1 MYMSEF
7 STNKRLY
14 ENISKMKLM
23 LRSSKRY
30 MFFVRNK
37 ILAMKKEIL
46 ITYVFFFEKRHLSL
60 IVKYYLI

>member
-23 LRSSKRY
+23 LKSSKRY

-46 ITYVFFFEKRHLSL
+46 ITYVFFLRKDICRLL
-60 IVKYYLI
+60 LNII

>member
-23 LRSSKRY
+23 LRLY
-30 MFFVRNK
+30 IVAYTFVP
-37 ILAMKKEIL
+37 
-46 ITYVFFFEKRHLSL
+46 YC
-60 IVKYYLI
+60 